1 MAVPTLGKLKNSEK
15 QLSQV
20 WENQKTP
27 KTAFP
32 TPRKEKK
39 RQKLCFQP
47 LGMPKNAESC
57 VSNPS
62 ESQKT
67 LKVAFPTP
75 RNAKKR

>member
-20 WENQKTP
+20 WESQKTP

-32 TPRKEKK
+32 TPWKEKK
-39 RQKLCFQP
+39 RQNLRFQP

-57 VSNPS
+57 VYNPS
-62 ESQKT
+62 EREKT
-67 LKVAFPTP
+67 
-75 RNAKKR
+75 AKIIRRS